1 MILPL
6 LYIYFSNRA
15 LTFMLASQMARLAF
29 FRTSMSQP
37 GIKPAAPGSI
47 LGILKKLLFILAK
60 IDWSQ
65 LVIKRIHRRPDL
77 FLCIVIYGFMADT
90 ALS

>member
-1 MILPL
+1 MP
-6 LYIYFSNRA
+6 
-15 LTFMLASQMARLAF
+15 
-29 FRTSMSQP
+29 QP

-60 IDWSQ
+60 IDRRHWSQ